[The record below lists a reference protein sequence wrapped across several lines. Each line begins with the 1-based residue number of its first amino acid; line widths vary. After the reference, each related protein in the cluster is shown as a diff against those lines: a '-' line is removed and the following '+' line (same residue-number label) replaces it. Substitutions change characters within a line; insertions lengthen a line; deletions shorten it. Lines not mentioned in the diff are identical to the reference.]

1 MENVKNASAIELT
14 ASHLESMN
22 CSQLSDY
29 VVQKHHQY
37 AIRAISQI
45 KPLID
50 KVVAAYATDH
60 PQLKSIKDYFRLIS
74 NELQL
79 HMQKEELVLF
89 PYIHKL
95 VAAENEGT
103 ELVTPGFGSIKSPVS
118 VMLTEHETIGIMEQ
132 KVVRLSSGFK
142 APAEVNDTVLE
153 LYALLKEFDEDLQ
166 EHVRLENEIL
176 FPKAIELEQKL
187 LFASK

>member
-1 MENVKNASAIELT
+1 MENIKNTSVIEFAT
-14 ASHLESMN
+14 SDLESMN

-37 AIRAISQI
+37 AIKAIAQI
-45 KPLID
+45 KPLIE
-50 KVVAAYATDH
+50 KVVAMNATDH
-60 PQLKSIKDYFRLIS
+60 PQMKSIKDYFRLIS

-95 VAAENEGT
+95 VLADKDGT
-103 ELVTPGFGSIKSPVS
+103 QLTTPGFGSIKSPVS
-118 VMLTEHETIGIMEQ
+118 VMLTEHETIGIMAQ

-142 APAEVNDTVLE
+142 APADVNDTVLE
-153 LYALLKEFDEDLQ
+153 LYARLKEFDEDLQ
-166 EHVRLENEIL
+166 EHVRLENDIL

-187 LFASK
+187 LFASE